1 VSASLLSLSAVELAR
16 LVGQGELS
24 PVEIISTYLDRI
36 TAFNPALNAIVSV
49 NPHARAQAL
58 ELERRLKKGDDVGP
72 LCGVPF
78 TVKDCIDVS
87 GLRSTRGSKL
97 FANHVAVK
105 HATAVSRL
113 IKAGAILVGKTNLPE
128 FALWWETDNLL
139 FGRTSNP
146 WGLDRI
152 AGGSSGGEAAALA
165 AGFSAIG
172 IGSDLAGS
180 IRMPAHFCGVVG
192 LKPTHGLVPTT
203 GAWPEMLERY
213 SHVGPLAR
221 SVEDIAATL
230 MRIAGPD
237 GDDPYALH
245 QPNGEPIHRAE
256 DVSRLRIGLTEVG
269 GSDPVDHEVV
279 GTVKAAATTLQQL
292 GYHVESVRIPALDD
306 NDWNAL
312 SIAVVAS
319 EGRLY
324 LGPIL
329 KGREDDIHPNL
340 RARLEANAA
349 LSLTSYLTSLKEIER
364 LRRQTFATFRKFDAI
379 LAPCCPV
386 PAFPHGQAE
395 LEIGDRRVGA
405 RHVLR
410 ATVPWNFT
418 GSPALVLPFGTSR
431 EGMPIGIQLIGRH
444 FEEAILISI
453 GLALERASPRR
464 GLQPSLLGAVGSL
477 DSRQLPTFP

>member
-1 VSASLLSLSAVELAR
+1 VDLAR
-16 LVGQGELS
+16 LVARRELS
-24 PVEIISTYLDRI
+24 PVEIISTCLDRI
-36 TAFNPALNAIVSV
+36 ATFNPALNAIVLI

-58 ELERRLKKGDDVGP
+58 EQERRLKKGDRVGP

-78 TVKDCIDVS
+78 TVKDCIDVA

-97 FANHVAVK
+97 FTYHIAEQ
-105 HATAVSRL
+105 HATAVRRL
-113 IKAGAILVGKTNLPE
+113 IEAGAILIGKTNLPE

-146 WGLDRI
+146 WRLDRI

-172 IGSDLAGS
+172 IGSDVAGS

-192 LKPTHGLVPTT
+192 LKPTHGLVPIT

-213 SHVGPLAR
+213 AHVGPLAR
-221 SVEDIAATL
+221 SVEDIAAVLTV
-230 MRIAGPD
+230 MAGPD

-245 QPNGEPIHRAE
+245 QPSREHILRAG
-256 DVSRLRIGLTEVG
+256 DVSHLRIGVTETG
-269 GSDPVDHEVV
+269 GSDPVDKDVA
-279 GTVKAAATTLQQL
+279 GTVKAAALELGQL
-292 GYHVESVRIPALDD
+292 GCQVESLRIPALDD

-312 SIAVVAS
+312 SIAVVAPES
-319 EGRLY
+319 SLY

-329 KGREDDIHPNL
+329 RGREDEIHPNL

-349 LSLTSYLTSLKEIER
+349 VSLTSYLNSLRKIER
-364 LRRQTFATFRKFDAI
+364 LRRETFAAFRQFDAI
-379 LAPCCPV
+379 LAPCCAV
-386 PAFPHGQAE
+386 SAFPHGQAE
-395 LEIGDRRVGA
+395 LEIGGRRLGA
-405 RHVLR
+405 RHVLC

-418 GSPALVLPFGTSR
+418 GSPALVLPFGTSL

-444 FEEAILISI
+444 FEEATLISI
-453 GLALERASPRR
+453 GLALERTSSRR
-464 GLQPSLLGAVGSL
+464 GLQPSIPDAAGNLVA
-477 DSRQLPTFP
+477 RQLPTRL